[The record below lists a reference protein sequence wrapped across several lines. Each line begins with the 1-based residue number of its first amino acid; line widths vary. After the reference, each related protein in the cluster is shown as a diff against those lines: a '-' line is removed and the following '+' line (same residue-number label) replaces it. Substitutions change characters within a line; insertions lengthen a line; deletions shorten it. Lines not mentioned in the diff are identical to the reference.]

1 MPISRRLSGIL
12 GFRISLNKACLG
24 SRVTVLRSSLTVSE
38 GGDKKLT
45 EQAKGPLTGIKV
57 LDVTANLA
65 GPAASMHLA
74 DFGADV
80 IKVERPDGGD
90 ATRRF
95 VPLLKGE
102 SSSFMMINRNKRGIA
117 IDLKSKS
124 GKDIFRTMVKG
135 VDIIVENFLRET
147 MPKLGLGYHDL
158 KEINPGLIYL
168 AISGFGATGPYSHRA
183 GVDLIAQGMSG
194 LMSTTGYGRG
204 HPPLKTG
211 APVCDVMTGM
221 FGAMGVL
228 AALQHRNNTG
238 EGQFVDTSLFESGI
252 AATFHQS
259 SQLIATGKAP
269 EALGNVHPLSGPYE
283 IFEASDGWMTLS
295 AGTDRH
301 WQRLCA
307 IMGLEGL
314 AADPR
319 FAKTPERMTN
329 LDQVREILAPRFVE
343 RTRAEWSVIFEEAG
357 LPSGPILDTAEM
369 HQDQQALH
377 RGMIVEVEH
386 SVVGKINTLGPA
398 VKLSKSPTSVRRAAP
413 RLGEHG
419 PEVLSEFGYSHD
431 DIAGFLNEGVVS
443 TPPPAVVE

>member
-1 MPISRRLSGIL
+1 MTDQP
-12 GFRISLNKACLG
+12 
-24 SRVTVLRSSLTVSE
+24 
-38 GGDKKLT
+38 
-45 EQAKGPLTGIKV
+45 QGPLAGIKV

-65 GPAASMHLA
+65 GPAAAMHLA

-95 VPLLKGE
+95 VPPYKGE

-117 IDLKSKS
+117 IDLKSEA
-124 GKDIFRTMVKG
+124 GKDVFRRMVKG
-135 VDIIVENFLRET
+135 SDVLVENFLRET
-147 MPKLGLGYHDL
+147 MPKLGLGYDDL
-158 KEINPGLIYL
+158 KQINPGLIYC

-194 LMSTTGYGRG
+194 LMSTTGYGG
-204 HPPLKTG
+204 EHPPLKTG

-221 FGAMGVL
+221 FGAMGIL

-259 SQLIATGKAP
+259 SQYVATGKAP

-283 IFEASDGWMTLS
+283 VFKAKDGWMTLS
-295 AGTDRH
+295 AGSDRH
-301 WQRLCA
+301 WARLCQ
-307 IMGLEGL
+307 IIGQPEL
-314 AADPR
+314 AEDPN
-319 FAKTPERMTN
+319 FAKTPERMAN
-329 LDQVREILAPRFVE
+329 LDQVREILSPHFIKK
-343 RTRAEWSVIFEEAG
+343 TRAEWGPIFEEAG
-357 LPSGPILDTAEM
+357 LPSGPILDTGEM
-369 HQDQQALH
+369 HQDPQARH

-386 SVVGKINTLGPA
+386 SSVGKINAIGPA

-419 PEVLSEFGYSHD
+419 PEVLAEFGYSEAE
-431 DIAGFLNEGVVS
+431 IAGYLKDGVISV
-443 TPPPAVVE
+443 PEPAAQAAE